1 MVVRVGGSCAGDVDQ
16 EGTQREQS
24 KQRTTEEGEQR
35 KTALT
40 IADPAAGTRGHEVV
54 IGRTE
59 SRDGLPASSP
69 FPIPSTSD
77 SVLSVCSVVN
87 GSSSPPPP
95 SACSAPSVFL
105 RLIPHEFARRHL
117 VLSEGV
123 TAREDG
129 ALVEHLLVAP
139 ITRPA
144 AVFNIGVR
152 LGRAVETRTGDPEA
166 IAAAIDAAYA
176 QAAAD
181 GTGTESGQGSAIP
194 RDLPIIEVEGSQ
206 DVAGDLAAAVRAA
219 ESDLLST
226 TGKSPVVRL
235 VDLIL
240 FEALLRGAS
249 DVHIQPVG
257 GAGAGGGGSGENNG
271 PSAASSRGDRTLV
284 RFRLDGSLHTVRDLP
299 GALASAVVSRIKV
312 MASLD
317 VAERRAP
324 QDGRA
329 SVSIGTGVGDSG
341 ARGGRRVD
349 LRISTLPSTYGERVV
364 LRLLDPAR
372 SPHLLSFAALGMP
385 REVEQKYLAQ
395 VNRASGIVLSTGPTG
410 SGKTTTLYATL
421 AWLSAHHDK
430 DRSDTQGPTAPGSA
444 RGGCELN
451 MMTIEDPVEYDLS
464 AVGTIMRG
472 NAPGGQAGA
481 AAGRGR
487 GAISQTQVDPKKNVT
502 FATGLRHILRQDPD
516 VIMVGE
522 IRDEETA
529 RMAVQASLTGHLVL
543 STLHTNDAAGA
554 VARLLDLGVEPFLVA
569 SSLSAVLAQR
579 LVRRVHAPCAGTGCT
594 ECLHTGFKG
603 RLGVF
608 ELLTVDAAI
617 RALINQRAPA
627 GQLKSAAQ
635 VAGMVTL
642 REAGEA
648 FAAQGLTTLAE
659 VGRVIDLLDDEEV
672 VA

>member
-1 MVVRVGGSCAGDVDQ
+1 M
-16 EGTQREQS
+16 
-24 KQRTTEEGEQR
+24 
-35 KTALT
+35 
-40 IADPAAGTRGHEVV
+40 
-54 IGRTE
+54 
-59 SRDGLPASSP
+59 
-69 FPIPSTSD
+69 
-77 SVLSVCSVVN
+77 
-87 GSSSPPPP
+87 
-95 SACSAPSVFL
+95 FL

-117 VLSEGV
+117 VLSEGA
-123 TAREDG
+123 TSREDG
-129 ALVEHLLVAP
+129 TLVEQLLIAP
-139 ITRPA
+139 STRPA
-144 AVFNIGVR
+144 AVFNVGVR
-152 LGRAVETRTGDPEA
+152 LGRTVETRTGDPEA

-181 GTGTESGQGSAIP
+181 GTGTEGKQGGAIP
-194 RDLPIIEVEGSQ
+194 RDLPIIEVEGSV

-219 ESDLLST
+219 EGDLLST
-226 TGKSPVVRL
+226 SGKSPVVRL

-257 GAGAGGGGSGENNG
+257 GGGAGGGRSDENNG
-271 PSAASSRGDRTLV
+271 PAAASSRGDRTLV

-312 MASLD
+312 MARMD

-329 SVSIGTGVGDSG
+329 SVSIGTGGVGGGGGGDSA
-341 ARGGRRVD
+341 ARGRGRRVD

-364 LRLLDPAR
+364 LRLLDPSR

-385 REVEQKYLAQ
+385 PEVEQKYLAQ

-421 AWLSAHHDK
+421 AWLSAHHDGA
-430 DRSDTQGPTAPGSA
+430 SGGT
-444 RGGCELN
+444 GCELN

-464 AVGTIMRG
+464 AIGAIMRG
-472 NAPGGQAGA
+472 NPRGGVATSTG
-481 AAGRGR
+481 GR

-569 SSLSAVLAQR
+569 SSLSAMLAQR
-579 LVRRVHAPCAGTGCT
+579 LVRRVHGPCAGRGCA
-594 ECLHTGFKG
+594 ECLSTGFKG

-608 ELLTVDAAI
+608 ELLTVDATI
-617 RALINQRAPA
+617 RSLINQRAPA
-627 GQLKSAAQ
+627 AQLKSAGQ
-635 VAGMVTL
+635 NAGMVTL